1 MPTPEEIIINDLYY
15 FYRYFVASGYSN
27 NIDAP
32 HIKKLS
38 RQLMKVCFSKNKRL
52 VVNMPPQ
59 HSKTSMITL
68 AFPLWLIMQ
77 DPNTKILIV
86 NNSAGLSETFGIQI
100 RDLVRRYGEKFGL
113 FLSDDKQ
120 SNRYIMF
127 ANRDGENYSGS
138 IRLVGAGASNITGTP
153 VDYIIIDDPY
163 SGFSD
168 ITPSALEKSIEWFKT
183 IILQR
188 LREASKLLI
197 LHTRWHSNDLSG
209 YLQENYP
216 NNYEFVVFPAIKEN
230 GKPLWDYYS
239 IETLRKREEEMGTR
253 LFEAIYQQN
262 PLDETGD
269 FFDIDR
275 INFET
280 DNYNQNTAHVISR
293 CRSWDFAYTS
303 DDPKKDSD
311 YTAGAYMYLNYRNE
325 IVLSDLVYGKFGDDL
340 INQVR
345 STARRDGVNVPILME
360 TGTTGNASEF
370 LYKEYKKYLKGYNT
384 KQSLPIGSKADRAT
398 PLKDLILDGNFR
410 INIFNDELREDILKQ
425 FKAFPNGSH
434 DDIIDAIAYGV
445 QYLLN
450 SGGTNTVGVSGLR
463 NRKRLFRR

>member
-1 MPTPEEIIINDLYY
+1 
-15 FYRYFVASGYSN
+15 
-27 NIDAP
+27 
-32 HIKKLS
+32 
-38 RQLMKVCFSKNKRL
+38 MKVCFSKNKRL

-216 NNYEFVVFPAIKEN
+216 NDYEFVVFPAIKEN

-253 LFEAIYQQN
+253 LFEAIYQQQ

-269 FFDIDR
+269 YFDINN
-275 INFET
+275 IIFEDYFDFT
-280 DNYNQNTAHVISR
+280 NPLITGK
-293 CRSWDFAYTS
+293 CRSWDLAYSS
-303 DDPKKDSD
+303 DEPGKDND
-311 YTAGAYMYLNYRNE
+311 YTASCKMYRLSTDEYYVTDVTMDRYGDDVLNILKTYARTDTPNTHILIETGTKGGAAKELYNQYEKHFRGYVTEQSEPVGSKSDRATGFKYALLAGKIHFILNDNQRE
-325 IVLSDLVYGKFGDDL
+325 LLLKQLRGFPFAKHDDL
-340 INQVR
+340 IDALAYAYNYLNQQGQSV
-345 STARRDGVNVPILME
+345 IK
-360 TGTTGNASEF
+360 TG
-370 LYKEYKKYLKGYNT
+370 
-384 KQSLPIGSKADRAT
+384 
-398 PLKDLILDGNFR
+398 
-410 INIFNDELREDILKQ
+410 
-425 FKAFPNGSH
+425 
-434 DDIIDAIAYGV
+434 
-445 QYLLN
+445 
-450 SGGTNTVGVSGLR
+450 
-463 NRKRLFRR
+463 RKRTRRRL